1 MFRRSIA
8 VATPVEDEEHVEKK
22 HRAYELSI
30 AGRYDGIFALADDQ
44 RPGDGDVSILRV
56 RLPPQFDMAGPLTMT
71 VDDYGGGQLQRVNDG
86 GPGINNLG
94 LKTPTKVNINW
105 GNVMNLR
112 TNMWGYNLLHHEE
125 DAPIWIMNGR
135 LNHHEGWYGDVPND
149 GSDITTEPIL
159 DIELRTGM
167 RLKEIY
173 FWPMMNEEANF
184 PKKIVL
190 ESRTGWQNNY
200 TWNGAAVDVESGS
213 THVVTLTAVQPDW
226 TAQNDPKV
234 TSTGAHRY
242 VVKDESLDV
251 GGYLRIRIS
260 ELFGTNFFFAIGEIM
275 LVSEMPSTGEAQTR
289 LAQPFF
295 EGTPHQAGSLLHI
308 HSQSFYAHNGTKYV
322 GVGHKGQATVDA
334 PAFDSFSA
342 RRQLSN
348 LVLDAFT
355 NRQSAQDEVSD
366 ISATQYVVTGFPSF
380 VFTVTVS
387 SDVLQI
393 FVGYSPPNSTEEKR
407 LLYAMSDATPG
418 TYFIDHHNAFFPL
431 GPGAYKMSSGVP
443 ATLTVIDHHA
453 LPTLTFSSNGSS
465 AYGVCSLQVD
475 NFFGTVAINDL
486 LRHRLGL
493 PLKNGFVDFVNG
505 LASGVTRLNDVK
517 RISLYLEPSV
527 QFHVSSHLGESG
539 DSIAENTLT
548 VISFTV
554 SGDDLDD
561 TSLYSISS
569 DFDVNAA
576 RMTSNKSAQIQFK
589 VFKDVYDPIAKEYVS
604 KPILLKDT
612 EFAEIKMVVSQMEAE
627 S

>member
-1 MFRRSIA
+1 MFRRKK
-8 VATPVEDEEHVEKK
+8 PVPKDEEHVQKK

-44 RPGDGDVSILRV
+44 RPGDGDVSVLRV
-56 RLPPQFDMAGPLTMT
+56 RLPPQFEMGGPLTMT
-71 VDDYGGGQLQRVNDG
+71 VDDYGGGQLQRVDDG
-86 GPGINNLG
+86 GPGINNVAS
-94 LKTPTKVNINW
+94 KVDNEVNMNW

-112 TNMWGYNLLHHEE
+112 TNMWGYAGGLSSEA
-125 DAPIWIMNGR
+125 DFPAQIMAGTMTNG
-135 LNHHEGWYGDVPND
+135 WWGDVPNVN
-149 GSDITTEPIL
+149 GSITTEPIL
-159 DIELRTGM
+159 DIELRTDM

-173 FWPMMNEEANF
+173 FWPMIDEEANF

-200 TWNGAAVDVESGS
+200 TSDGTPVDVESGS
-213 THVVTLTAVQPDW
+213 THVTTLTAVQPDW
-226 TAQNDPKV
+226 NAQNDPKV
-234 TSTGAHRY
+234 TTSGAHRY
-242 VVKDESLDV
+242 VVKDDSLDV
-251 GGYLRIRIS
+251 SGYLRIRIS
-260 ELFGTNFFFAIGEIM
+260 ELFGTFFAIGEIM
-275 LVSEMPSTGEAQTR
+275 LVSEMASTGEVQTR

-308 HSQSFYAHNGTKYV
+308 HTNSFYAHNGTKYV

-366 ISATQYVVTGFPSF
+366 ISTTHHDVTGFPSF

-393 FVGYSPPNSTEEKR
+393 FVEYGSTEEKR

-418 TYFIDHHNAFFPL
+418 TYFINHHNAFFPL
-431 GPGAYKMSSGVP
+431 GPGRYKMSGGVP

-453 LPTLTFSSNGSS
+453 MPTLTFGSNGSS

-493 PLKNGFVDFVNG
+493 PLKDGFVDFVNG

-539 DSIAENTLT
+539 NSIAENTLT

-612 EFAEIKMVVSQMEAE
+612 EFTEIKMVVSQMEAE